1 MTLGVL
7 IVDDSDFMRRRLKK
21 ALEGDEYEIVAEAPN
36 GAWAVK
42 EYNKHGEEIDLVM
55 MDIVMR
61 KANGVKA
68 TAAIKRLDEDAK
80 IIMCTSVGQRKKMK
94 LAARAGADGY
104 VTKPFSDEDLVA
116 AVTDVMGEDAVASRS
131 TSSP

>member
-1 MTLGVL
+1 MSLGIL
-7 IVDDSDFMRRRLKK
+7 IVDDSDYMRSRLRS
-21 ALEGDEYEIVAEAPN
+21 ALDDGDYYVVDEAPN

-42 EYNKHGEEIDLVM
+42 KYKEHRGSVDLVL

-68 TAAIKRLDEDAK
+68 TAAIKQLDPDVK
-80 IIMCTSVGQRKKMK
+80 VIMCTSVGQRKKMK

-104 VTKPFSDEDLVA
+104 VTKPFEDDDIIGA
-116 AVTDVMGEDAVASRS
+116 INEVMGRTV
-131 TSSP
+131 

>member
-21 ALEGDEYEIVAEAPN
+21 ALEGDDYEIVAEAPN
-36 GAWAVK
+36 GAWAVR
-42 EYNKHGEEIDLVM
+42 EYNKHGEEIDLVL

>member
-36 GAWAVK
+36 GAWAVR
-42 EYNKHGEEIDLVM
+42 EYNKHGEEIDLVL

-116 AVTDVMGEDAVASRS
+116 AVTDVMGEGAVASGS